1 MRRGGDG
8 MKWLKNKV
16 LRYLI
21 LTADSIELSE
31 IVKTILY
38 RYAELYE
45 EEEVVFLS
53 LPKHNGEERRRIIS
67 SVLEMEQHVN

>member
-8 MKWLKNKV
+8 MKWLKSKV

-53 LPKHNGEERRRIIS
+53 YQSTTGKSGAG
-67 SVLEMEQHVN
+67 

>member
-1 MRRGGDG
+1 

-45 EEEVVFLS
+45 D